1 MIYRYYHILIIDAK
15 AKTDGQKQRAIEQR
29 GILIKSQLENS
40 TLPRQTT
47 RPLFALLLLLLS
59 ALLLLAVRSRLG
71 SLFLSWLSCR
81 LRLGLLRLRLP
92 AAMQSREVDLG
103 NVLVEGLTLGLGD
116 LELEGSGLAR
126 AIGTL
131 CMLASW

>member
-1 MIYRYYHILIIDAK
+1 MIYQYYHILITDAK
-15 AKTDGQKQRAIEQR
+15 ARTNRQKQRAKGYLDQ
-29 GILIKSQLENS
+29 KAQLENS

-47 RPLFALLLLLLS
+47 RPFLALLLLLLS

-71 SLFLSWLSCR
+71 SLFLSRLSCR
-81 LRLGLLRLRLP
+81 LRLGLLGLRLA

-103 NVLVEGLTLGLGD
+103 NVLVEGLALGFGD

-131 CMLASW
+131 

>member
-1 MIYRYYHILIIDAK
+1 MIYQYYHILITDAK
-15 AKTDGQKQRAIEQR
+15 ARTNRQKQRAKGYLDQ
-29 GILIKSQLENS
+29 KAQLENS

-47 RPLFALLLLLLS
+47 RPLLALLLLLLS

-71 SLFLSWLSCR
+71 SLFLSRLSCR
-81 LRLGLLRLRLP
+81 LRLGLLGLRLA

-103 NVLVEGLTLGLGD
+103 NVLVEGLALGFGD

-131 CMLASW
+131 

>member
-1 MIYRYYHILIIDAK
+1 MPKQEQTDRNKEQKSKRAK
-15 AKTDGQKQRAIEQR
+15 GYPNQKA
-29 GILIKSQLENS
+29 QLENS

-47 RPLFALLLLLLS
+47 RPLLALLLLLS
-59 ALLLLAVRSRLG
+59 ALLLLASRSRLG
-71 SLFLSWLSCR
+71 SLFLSRLSCR
-81 LRLGLLRLRLP
+81 LRLGLLGLRLA
-92 AAMQSREVDLG
+92 AAMQSREVNLG
-103 NVLVEGLTLGLGD
+103 NVLVEGLALGFGD